1 MVKKLVISF
10 ILFALAFVL
19 GFSLLPS
26 MAGVNFEKG
35 STVLEKHSSIEKE

>member
-10 ILFALAFVL
+10 ILFALAFAL

-35 STVLEKHSSIEKE
+35 SNIIEKHSSIERE

>member
-10 ILFALAFVL
+10 ILFALAFAL

-26 MAGVNFEKG
+26 MAGVNFEEG
-35 STVLEKHSSIEKE
+35 AVVKHSNVVHE

>member
-1 MVKKLVISF
+1 MVKKLVVSF
-10 ILFALAFVL
+10 ILFALAFAL

-35 STVLEKHSSIEKE
+35 SNVIVKHSSVEKE